1 MNFKSVLIITY
12 GRSGSTLLQGL
23 LNSIDGCIV
32 RGENYN
38 FCYGLFLAYQSLIKT
53 KLEFGKKG
61 SLEVTSPWYGAA
73 LYDEQRYITDART
86 LVLNQLLQEG
96 DGDIKCYGFKE
107 IRYLPG
113 QYNIS
118 NFASFLDFLAKLFPD
133 PAFIV
138 LTRNHDQV
146 CNSAWWKNR
155 SPQEVKQSLSQFEK
169 KIGTYSQGKN
179 FVFSIDYHDMTER
192 TPKLQ
197 QLFEFIGAPYREDK
211 VAQVLSTPHSCV
223 PKIKTFQVTSNR
235 AKKISSPLK
244 HTKVS
249 CPELAHFSL
258 DKSVVND
265 DADGKLTLTGVA
277 VLQPNAIGEYR
288 LLAVTTTGE
297 NPISW
302 GRPSPKMADK
312 YPASPNASAS
322 RFKSEPILKGKG
334 EDILQLCLIN
344 EKGERHLL
352 AEIKAADRVNSP
364 VIWLEY

>member
-1 MNFKSVLIITY
+1 MNYKSVLIITY

-38 FCYGLFLAYQSLIKT
+38 FCYGLFLSYQSLINT
-53 KLEFGKKG
+53 KLEFGNKG

-73 LYDEQRYITDART
+73 LYDEQRYITDARV
-86 LVLNQLLQEG
+86 LVRNQLLPADEN
-96 DGDIKCYGFKE
+96 DIKCYGFKE

-118 NFASFLDFLAKLFPD
+118 NLGRFLDFLAKLFPD

-138 LTRNHDQV
+138 LTRSHDQV

-155 SPQEVKQSLSQFEK
+155 SPQQVKQSLSQFEK
-169 KIGTYSQGKN
+169 KIATYSQGKN

-211 VAQVLSTPHSCV
+211 VEQVLSTPHSFV
-223 PKIKTFQVTSNR
+223 PKIKPSQVTSNR
-235 AKKISSPLK
+235 AEKIYSPLK
-244 HTKVS
+244 HTRIPCS
-249 CPELAHFSL
+249 ELTHFSL

-265 DADGKLTLTGVA
+265 AVDGKITLSGVA
-277 VLQPNAIGEYR
+277 VLQPNATGEYR
-288 LLAVTTTGE
+288 LLAVTSTGE
-297 NPISW
+297 YPISW

-312 YPASPNASAS
+312 YPASPNASTS
-322 RFKSEPILKGKG
+322 RFKSDPIVMGRG
-334 EDILQLCLIN
+334 EDLLQLYLISKKGDRYCL
-344 EKGERHLL
+344 
-352 AEIKAADRVNSP
+352 ATIKQRG
-364 VIWLEY
+364 